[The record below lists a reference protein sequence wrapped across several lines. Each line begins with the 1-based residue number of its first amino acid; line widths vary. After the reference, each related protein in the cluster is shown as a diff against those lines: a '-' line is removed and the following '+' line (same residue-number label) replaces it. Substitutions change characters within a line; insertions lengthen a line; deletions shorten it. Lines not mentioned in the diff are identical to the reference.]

1 MQVLRCPAQIAKAP
15 RRYLDHLCCLW
26 IEIITIARVT
36 LRLKHSSA
44 LFQFK
49 TAARRAIK
57 MLRGNIDLMPAL
69 PFRNSCGTTG
79 WMLFRTP
86 KETEY
91 ERSSSDRHIDEGRT
105 ITNRALCSGPRGT
118 EPYIRIGPAS
128 DKAGRHRPERQ

>member
-57 MLRGNIDLMPAL
+57 NVA
-69 PFRNSCGTTG
+69 
-79 WMLFRTP
+79 W
-86 KETEY
+86 K
-91 ERSSSDRHIDEGRT
+91 
-105 ITNRALCSGPRGT
+105 
-118 EPYIRIGPAS
+118 
-128 DKAGRHRPERQ
+128 HRPYAGSSFPQFLRDHGLDVVPHPKGD